1 MKKVSEHFYSSVVD
15 INEVIVELDG
25 LDLNR
30 SEKKELAE
38 LAHLNLHTAIIDAVL
53 SQLTDTDKKIFLE
66 LLAGDEH
73 EKIWKHLNEKVEKIE
88 EKITMAGDQVKKELR
103 EDINILRKTT

>member
-1 MKKVSEHFYSSVVD
+1 MKKTKNHFYSSVVD

-38 LAHLNLHTAIIDAVL
+38 LAHLNLHTAIVDAVL
-53 SQLTDTDKKIFLE
+53 SELSSVDKKIFLE

-73 EKIWKHLNEKVEKIE
+73 EKIWQTLNEKVEKIE
-88 EKITMAGDQVKKELR
+88 EKITMAGNQVKKELR
-103 EDINILRKTT
+103 EDIKNIEKTS